1 MAADPEGWI
10 FHRRGRRS
18 RPSSDPI
25 TGEMCE
31 SRMQA
36 KTMLEELENKRP
48 RAEGAVHGKIA
59 HGAARLSP
67 APLPRNDWLQDK
79 HINLS

>member
-36 KTMLEELENKRP
+36 KTLLEELENKRP

-59 HGAARLSP
+59 QGGCATIACTSPQKRLASGQ
-67 APLPRNDWLQDK
+67 A
-79 HINLS
+79 H